1 MVCFRNSCR
10 ILEQDSEPLSRNRLS
25 IAIWLSLLIWW
36 SIYCYRTSHDD
47 LTWRN
52 RRDHWM
58 IRNGETRWSW
68 AEGIYYRKSCD
79 HHHTQDMP
87 RVYQR
92 YDRNIPRL
100 WSEHIHDMTR
110 TYPRY
115 DLGILRIG
123 SGWIY
128 KDAHFMYLGF
138 GSSRLLQSQNW
149 LTTSVN
155 KYWLHSSS
163 LLIST

>member
-1 MVCFRNSCR
+1 MTCVAILALSCFPG
-10 ILEQDSEPLSRNRLS
+10 QS
-25 IAIWLSLLIWW
+25 ICFSQ
-36 SIYCYRTSHDD
+36 CYRTSHDD
-47 LTWRN
+47 FTWWD

-58 IRNGETRWSW
+58 IGNKEVHWSW
-68 AEGIYYRKSCD
+68 AEGIYYRKSHD

-92 YDRNIPRL
+92 YDQNIPRL
-100 WSEHIHDMTR
+100 WSKHIHNITR
-110 TYPRY
+110 TYLRY
-115 DLGILRIG
+115 DLGIPRIG

-138 GSSRLLQSQNW
+138 SSSWLLQSQSW

-155 KYWLHSSS
+155 KHWLYSNS
-163 LLIST
+163 LLVST